1 MNAYLVH
8 EEGEARVYA
17 ANDMAGAVL
26 AAWFDVL
33 RDTVQQLGRHP
44 TEEEAQ
50 AERAKWEK
58 DSLQSVALV
67 GEIENFAAVALAA
80 RPST

>member
-1 MNAYLVH
+1 MNAYVVQ

-17 ANDMAGAVL
+17 APDMAGAVL

-33 RDTVQQLGRHP
+33 RDTAQELGRHP
-44 TEEEAQ
+44 TEAEAQ

-58 DSLQSVALV
+58 ESLQSVSLV
-67 GEIENFAAVALAA
+67 GEIENFSAVALAA
-80 RPST
+80 RPPI